1 MTSSRNITTTVRTF
15 LSDTLEGFLEIIH
28 NSFALLGLTVALA
41 AAILVLHPDL
51 RTASEEQLHEWLQER
66 QVAERGFV
74 AEPDAIER
82 ITALNPKE
90 LPKEQATVTSFI
102 SKRYRVAPPPLAA
115 MVAEAYEL
123 GKRNNLDPT
132 LILAVVAIESRF
144 NPYSHSPVGA
154 QGLMQVMT
162 GIHADKYQHFGGKHA
177 AFDPVS
183 NMRVGVSILKNY
195 IRRAGSVEG
204 GLKYYVGA
212 ANQESDNGYTAKV
225 MAEYRLLRRAIGK
238 PLPAAVIPVPAPLVD
253 SGAMTTTKAIS
264 TAIGTESVAV
274 SNVKDDAPT
283 APASSSL

>member
-1 MTSSRNITTTVRTF
+1 MTSSRNIAATVRTF
-15 LSDTLEGFLEIIH
+15 LSDMMEGFLEIIH
-28 NSFALLGLTVALA
+28 NSFALLGLIVAFA
-41 AAILVLHPDL
+41 AAALVLHPDL

-74 AEPDAIER
+74 AEPEAIER

-90 LPKEQATVTSFI
+90 LPREQALVTDFI

-123 GKRNNLDPT
+123 GQRNNLEPT

-162 GIHADKYQHFGGKHA
+162 RVHADKYQHFGGKHA

-183 NMRVGVSILKNY
+183 NMRVGVSILKSY
-195 IRRAGSVEG
+195 VRRAGSIEG

-212 ANQESDNGYTAKV
+212 ANQENDNGYTAKV
-225 MAEYRLLRRAIGK
+225 MAEYRLLRRAIGR
-238 PLPAAVIPVPAPLVD
+238 PLPTAVIPAPLPGVD
-253 SGAMTTTKAIS
+253 SEAMTTIKATS
-264 TAIGTESVAV
+264 ASTESVAL
-274 SNVKDDAPT
+274 SNVKVDAST
-283 APASSSL
+283 ASSVRSSL